1 MSSVRTYSGLVYAMD
16 DLRRAWRQRHLLEA
30 ALLIVA
36 AVLGLLVLVVATDNL
51 LSLGVGGR
59 FLGLLVV
66 LGSGGMLILGLFVKR
81 CLEQRR
87 DDYFAAL
94 CEKQFPELDNRLIN
108 GLQLGRGT
116 EPGSPQIIDAIV
128 DEAHSA
134 AIDLDLTD
142 SLDWQPVRRAA
153 LSGLGVML
161 VLCLYAGFGSNH
173 SAMVF
178 RESCC
183 RSPTLNRAR
192 RPGSSRNR
200 SVRRPTAT
208 VTPRGWRSSS
218 PSILRG
224 FYRPRPS

>member
-36 AVLGLLVLVVATDNL
+36 AVLGLLVLVVAIDNL

-128 DEAHSA
+128 DERFGTA
-134 AIDLDLTD
+134 LRETD
-142 SLDWQPVRRAA
+142 RKRATGT
-153 LSGLGVML
+153 LQDILRDDPEFLFQVDNML
-161 VLCLYAGFGSNH
+161 VLA
-173 SAMVF
+173 A
-178 RESCC
+178 
-183 RSPTLNRAR
+183 
-192 RPGSSRNR
+192 SRL
-200 SVRRPTAT
+200 RPTHE
-208 VTPRGWRSSS
+208 
-218 PSILRG
+218 
-224 FYRPRPS
+224 